1 MKSNGVYND
10 TTEACCNHTE
20 EPTEVWRDPDTLCGI
35 GRFRPAFLQ
44 VSFISGLM
52 FWLIQQKYLVWRP

>member
-10 TTEACCNHTE
+10 TTDKTEACTNHFGE
-20 EPTEVWRDPDTLCGI
+20 NEVVWRDPDTLCGI

-44 VSFISGLM
+44 VGSPTEF
-52 FWLIQQKYLVWRP
+52 LI